1 MMNFD
6 WQAAFALVMLA
17 AMGVALFG
25 QARRNPVG
33 TGHVLRKQDEMNAR
47 LTAVEQRIEDE
58 IKGLATKADL
68 ERLAGDVKAVKAE
81 VSGVA
86 GHTESIDQAVVR
98 IEQFLIH
105 GGPVAGAA
113 APKKTRRTS

>member
-1 MMNFD
+1 MNFD
-6 WQAAFALVMLA
+6 WQSAFALVMIA
-17 AMGVALFG
+17 AMVVALFG

-33 TGHVLRKQDEMNAR
+33 TGHVLKKQDELNQR

-68 ERLAGDVKAVKAE
+68 EKVAGDIKAVKAE
-81 VSGVA
+81 VAGVA

-113 APKKTRRTS
+113 APTKRRRPS